1 MHTRTHAKIVTRF
14 VDTKEKLLLQSHLN
28 PDTVKKIGEEET
40 VLIRPKRIEVS
51 SSPPIFRVSPVM
63 VLFLSLFLT
72 ATPVVSAANLTG
84 DSNTY
89 VQSRETADKAKI
101 LGAYEYLDLAV
112 SDLGSESVSFHT
124 GGWLRYDLKTDE
136 FGRKSD
142 NDVQYSYLSFKSKTD
157 NTVVNLG
164 RVMVFEGVA
173 AERIDGAYARTDLK
187 GNIGVSAFA
196 GVPVETTALDLPG
209 NNLEYGGRVSQQV
222 PGLYRIG
229 LSAIKEVKDGND
241 FRKEEGIDLWL
252 SPVSK
257 VELFGRSNYNADT
270 KKWMENTYYLALG
283 PISKV
288 RLNTQ
293 ASWISYGDFFTGATT
308 SVFSFQPG
316 IIDQKEK
323 VRILGEEAVI
333 SVTDKLALS
342 LDYKGYTYDI
352 AGDAKYY
359 GGNVRYTGSPSYG
372 SGISVH
378 TMQGDV
384 DRLKYAEYRL
394 YSYHK
399 MGKADIAFD
408 ILDVKYKEAINGVKD
423 AYSFTVAAQ
432 YALTEKLKVGADA
445 EYSKN
450 PDFDKDIRVFFKA
463 NYRFDLGKQGGA

>member
-1 MHTRTHAKIVTRF
+1 
-14 VDTKEKLLLQSHLN
+14 
-28 PDTVKKIGEEET
+28 
-40 VLIRPKRIEVS
+40 
-51 SSPPIFRVSPVM
+51 M
-63 VLFLSLFLT
+63 VLFLSLFAT

-84 DSNTY
+84 DSTTY
-89 VQSRETADKAKI
+89 VQSRETADNQKI

-112 SDLGSESVSFHT
+112 SDLGSETVSFHT
-124 GGWLRYDLKTDE
+124 GGWLRYDLKTEE
-136 FGRKSD
+136 FGKKSD

-173 AERIDGAYARTDLK
+173 AERVDGVYARTDLK
-187 GNIGVSAFA
+187 GNIGVSAFG
-196 GVPVETTALDLPG
+196 GVPVETTILDLPG
-209 NNLEYGGRVSQQV
+209 NNIVYGGRVSQQV

-229 LSAIKEVKDGND
+229 LSALKEEKDGND

-252 SPVSK
+252 SPVNK
-257 VELFGRSNYNADT
+257 VELFGRSNYNAET
-270 KKWMENTYYLALG
+270 KNWMDNTYYLALG
-283 PISKV
+283 PFSKL

-293 ASWISYGDFFTGATT
+293 ASWISYGDFFTGSTT
-308 SVFSFQPG
+308 AVFSFLPG
-316 IIDQKEK
+316 IIDPKEK

-333 SVTDKLALS
+333 SLTDKLVLS

-359 GGNVRYTGSPSYG
+359 GGNVRYTGSAAYG

-399 MGKADIAFD
+399 MGKTDIAFD
-408 ILDVKYKEAINGVKD
+408 ILDVKYNESINGVKN

-432 YALTEKLKVGADA
+432 YALTEKLMVGADA

-450 PDFDKDIRVFFKA
+450 PDFDKDVRVLFKA
-463 NYRFDLGKQGGA
+463 NYHFDLGKKGGA

>member
-1 MHTRTHAKIVTRF
+1 
-14 VDTKEKLLLQSHLN
+14 
-28 PDTVKKIGEEET
+28 
-40 VLIRPKRIEVS
+40 LIQLKRIAVS
-51 SSPPIFRVSPVM
+51 SSPPISRGSLVV

-72 ATPVVSAANLTG
+72 ATPVVSAASLTG

-89 VQSRETADKAKI
+89 VQSRVDADRQKV

-136 FGRKSD
+136 FGHKTN
-142 NDVQYSYLSFKSKTD
+142 NDVQYSYLSFRGKTD
-157 NTVVNLG
+157 NTIVNLG

-173 AERIDGAYARTDLK
+173 AERVDGAYARTDLK

-196 GVPVETTALDLPG
+196 GAPVETSDLELPG
-209 NNLEYGGRVSQQV
+209 NNFIYGGRLSQQV

-229 LSAIKEVKDGND
+229 ISALKEEKDGND
-241 FRKEEGIDLWL
+241 FRKVEGIDLWF
-252 SPVSK
+252 SPVNK
-257 VELFGRSNYNADT
+257 VELFGRSNYNAET
-270 KKWMENTYYLALG
+270 KNWMDNTYYLALG
-283 PISKV
+283 PFDKL

-293 ASWISYGDFFTGATT
+293 ASWISYGDFFTGSTT

-316 IIDQKEK
+316 VIDPNEK

-333 SVTDKLALS
+333 SLTDKLSIS

-352 AGDAKYY
+352 AGPAKYY
-359 GGNVRYTGSPSYG
+359 GGNVRYTGSAAYG

-384 DRLKYAEYRL
+384 DRLKYEEYRL

-399 MGKADIAFD
+399 MGKTDIVFD
-408 ILDVKYKEAINGVKD
+408 LLDVKYNTAINDVKD

-432 YALTEKLKVGADA
+432 YALTEKLKVGVDA

-450 PDFDKDIRVFFKA
+450 PDFDKDVRVFFKA
-463 NYRFDLGKQGGA
+463 NYHFDLGQKGGA